1 MLTSKNAVLKHC
13 YYLATYMS
21 WHCSSISF
29 LRNSFF
35 GYESWVFAF
44 LLPLWET
51 CVTNQSLCATEGP
64 PLKLIMFFTDA
75 YGKCHIR
82 FCVFSQPCCA
92 ACGMLVTLQGNDL
105 LTHHWKCSFNY
116 WIARKVLKCISERVN
131 ERELWESRNY
141 IFLYNEYTTTYLNFQ
156 AYFHHF
162 IHFSIT
168 LLILPEDNF

>member
-1 MLTSKNAVLKHC
+1 
-13 YYLATYMS
+13 MS

-29 LRNSFF
+29 LREFF
-35 GYESWVFAF
+35 FLAMKVEFLLF

-82 FCVFSQPCCA
+82 FVCFFFPAMLCSMWDVSYPTREWTHVPCIGSA
-92 ACGMLVTLQGNDL
+92 V
-105 LTHHWKCSFNY
+105 LTTGLPGKSS
-116 WIARKVLKCISERVN
+116 KCISERIN
-131 ERELWESRNY
+131 EKRVMRIQELHF
-141 IFLYNEYTTTYLNFQ
+141 FLYNEYTTTYLNFQ